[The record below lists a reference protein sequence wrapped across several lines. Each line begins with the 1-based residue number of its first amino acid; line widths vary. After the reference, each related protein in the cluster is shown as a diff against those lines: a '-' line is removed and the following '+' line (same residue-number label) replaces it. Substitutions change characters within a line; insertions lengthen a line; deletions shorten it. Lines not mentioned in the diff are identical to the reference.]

1 MTLFMV
7 ERALGG
13 ISMQALAGAQAAA
26 IGAAKDST
34 ARGQKVSYVRSMFA
48 PDDGRCFC
56 LFEAERA
63 EDVPRRQRHRR
74 TAVPSASPRRCSL
87 IRPRAEPG
95 VRAASSTARRR

>member
-1 MTLFMV
+1 MTLFIV

-26 IGAAKDST
+26 IGAARDST

-63 EDVPRRQRHRR
+63 EDVRAVNDTAGLPYQRV
-74 TAVPSASPRRCSL
+74 TQALQLDPPA
-87 IRPRAEPG
+87 G
-95 VRAASSTARRR
+95 